1 QKLSH
6 IGLWEYDLKTNVLSW
21 TDEVYNI
28 FELDKNIFTPTYEN
42 FLKIIHPDDKKVVED
57 AYLKSI
63 KNQTV
68 YKQIHRLLMNDG
80 RVKWVKDE
88 CVTQF
93 DEKGVALYSKGA
105 VQDITELTLAKLK
118 AENEHDK
125 LKAVFDNAPDLLW
138 IKDPKGVYI
147 SCNKRFEELYGA
159 KEKDIVNKTD
169 YDFVDKELVSPEYN
183 FSVSPVLVN
192 TIAWVSRI
200 GDDFRKLFD
209 SRAIQLATHSGGNGV
224 DLLNGLRV
232 QFTKLGANVMTKE
245 ILTTYQNKCDDVTL
259 ENIFVE
265 FINNIK
271 K

>member
-1 QKLSH
+1 MILILVAS
-6 IGLWEYDLKTNVLSW
+6 LNENVNLA
-21 TDEVYNI
+21 NQI
-28 FELDKNIFTPTYEN
+28 KNELNNKSVDS
-42 FLKIIHPDDKKVVED
+42 KIINLVDLNLPIYDTSKE
-57 AYLKSI
+57 
-63 KNQTV
+63 Q
-68 YKQIHRLLMNDG
+68 NDG
-80 RVKWVKDE
+80 IP
-88 CVTQF
+88 QI
-93 DEKGVALYSKGA
+93 AL
-105 VQDITELTLAKLK
+105 DLAKDMEI
-118 AENEHDK
+118 AT
-125 LKAVFDNAPDLLW
+125 AYV
-138 IKDPKGVYI
+138 V
-147 SCNKRFEELYGA
+147 
-159 KEKDIVNKTD
+159 
-169 YDFVDKELVSPEYN
+169 VSPEYN

>member
-1 QKLSH
+1 MDRYEYKNQLETLQKLSH
-6 IGLWEYDLKTNVLSW
+6 IGLWKYDLKTNVLSW

-118 AENEHDK
+118 AEMN
-125 LKAVFDNAPDLLW
+125 
-138 IKDPKGVYI
+138 
-147 SCNKRFEELYGA
+147 
-159 KEKDIVNKTD
+159 
-169 YDFVDKELVSPEYN
+169 
-183 FSVSPVLVN
+183 
-192 TIAWVSRI
+192 
-200 GDDFRKLFD
+200 
-209 SRAIQLATHSGGNGV
+209 
-224 DLLNGLRV
+224 
-232 QFTKLGANVMTKE
+232 M
-245 ILTTYQNKCDDVTL
+245 
-259 ENIFVE
+259 
-265 FINNIK
+265 IN
-271 K
+271 